1 MSGSKNTAILYR
13 GNPDTQTQ
21 TEAVMRVKYEMYI
34 CMKNLFLFKHCIP
47 DIELGHTHRH
57 FKFFSMVSISE
68 VFGRPATHPDEPA
81 RYPER
86 FQEPMHPR
94 DYQHAAEEFSDSHSS
109 APSLVMEQAWMDR
122 GPRPRYSNL
131 DKITST
137 LLELVG
143 RK

>member
-47 DIELGHTHRH
+47 DIELVHTHFH
-57 FKFFSMVSISE
+57 LNFFSMVFLSE
-68 VFGRPATHPDEPA
+68 VFGRPATLPDEPA

-86 FQEPMHPR
+86 FQEPMHAR
-94 DYQHAAEEFSDSHSS
+94 DYQHPVEDFSESHAS
-109 APSLVMEQAWMDR
+109 APSLMERGPWMDR